1 MVRRVWDL
9 LWPFYP
15 IQGRLR
21 MNQIDQFKNQQ
32 ITETMS
38 LYRGLILDAVE
49 VEMSDLRTWPTTRSR
64 LLKLL
69 GDRGLEGKL
78 RDILGVPVNSYS
90 ERQR

>member
-1 MVRRVWDL
+1 
-9 LWPFYP
+9 
-15 IQGRLR
+15 
-21 MNQIDQFKNQQ
+21 MNQADQFKNQQ

-49 VEMSDLRTWPTTRSR
+49 IEMSDSKAWPTTRSR

-78 RDILGVPVNSYS
+78 RAIFGMAVNQHS
-90 ERQR
+90 ERLT